1 MSLANKKAEED
12 NPIIYSQ
19 NINHI
24 KTTREEKEEKNTSHF
39 STN

>member
-1 MSLANKKAEED
+1 MSLANKEPEKD

-19 NINHI
+19 NIIHI
-24 KTTREEKEEKNTSHF
+24 KITREEKEEKNTSHF